1 MTNISKLLDRK
12 TDSLDNIVSVE
23 EFVVQRMI
31 QNYSPFQPLP
41 ALVTIKAYV
50 FIAFIKLLQKIVK
63 EKFYIKNP
71 KRELQ
76 LVDSRLRTI
85 LTSLIK
91 KQIVYGWDL
100 LNNYPDAPAVI
111 RYGVYLKLTGPVL
124 GKTYEAEGFGVGDDK
139 NTALLIAVAEALERQ
154 SAYVW
159 DAGRIV
165 YGSYETLKVTHHL
178 VWPELFSVK
187 QKAEDNQKKVSR
199 DSKIGWVSAAG
210 LHDNKK
216 YLLPAQMV
224 YVLYGNENPTEP
236 IFTDSSTS
244 GVAAG
249 ASFEHAA
256 CQALGEL
263 IERDALM
270 GFWLNKIPP
279 PVIDLNTIE
288 AKDIH
293 QKISAL
299 KKHKL
304 ELYILD
310 ITSDIKIPTFCAVL
324 RDPTGV
330 VPVSMSAVV
339 DFDKNRALEKLILEI
354 SKFAHYREDENPDS
368 KRRGNISNF
377 SDIFTMSERRQV
389 WSEEKMF
396 QEIDFFLQ
404 GEPRDFAD
412 IDDRTDI
419 VTYKQKLEEI
429 KKLLKQKGLDGY
441 LTDVTSKEA
450 KEVGLRVVRAVVPG
464 LIPIHFSEKRKP
476 LGVSRLYDFPVILG
490 ASTARSSEA
499 TINIIPHPFL

>member
-1 MTNISKLLDRK
+1 MTNISGLLKRN
-12 TDSLDNIVSVE
+12 TDSLDNIVLAE

-31 QNYSPFQPLP
+31 RNYSPFQPLP
-41 ALVTIKAYV
+41 TLVVIKASIFLFFV
-50 FIAFIKLLQKIVK
+50 KLL
-63 EKFYIKNP
+63 EKVAREKLYIKNAQ
-71 KRELQ
+71 RELH

-85 LTSLIK
+85 LNSLIAK
-91 KQIVYGWDL
+91 NIVYGWDL
-100 LNNYPDAPAVI
+100 LSNYPDAPAVI

-124 GKTYEAEGFGVGDDK
+124 GNTYNAEGFGVANDK

-154 SAYVW
+154 SAYIWNPSV
-159 DAGRIV
+159 IV
-165 YGSYETLKVTHHL
+165 NGNYDVLVDSHNL
-178 VWPELFSVK
+178 VWPDLFSEK
-187 QKAEDNQKKVSR
+187 QKAEDEKMNVSKN
-199 DSKIGWVSAAG
+199 SIVGWAPAVG
-210 LHDNKK
+210 IHNNKK

-224 YVLYGNENPTEP
+224 YVLYGNESLKEP

-249 ASFEHAA
+249 ASYEHAA

-279 PVIDLNTIE
+279 PVINPDTIE
-288 AKDIH
+288 AKNIR

-429 KKLLKQKGLDGY
+429 KKLLKKKGLDGS

>member
-1 MTNISKLLDRK
+1 MTNITKLLDRK

-41 ALVTIKAYV
+41 ALVTIKSYV

-159 DAGRIV
+159 DAGRIA
-165 YGSYETLKVTHHL
+165 YGSYETLKTTHRL
-178 VWPELFSVK
+178 VWPELFYVK
-187 QKAEDNQKKVSR
+187 QKAEDNQKQVSR
-199 DSKIGWVSAAG
+199 DSKIGWVSADG

-249 ASFEHAA
+249 ASYEHAA

-263 IERDALM
+263 VERDALM

-279 PVIDLNTIE
+279 PVINPDTIE
-288 AKDIH
+288 AKNIR

-299 KKHKL
+299 KS
-304 ELYILD
+304 INWSC
-310 ITSDIKIPTFCAVL
+310 IFWTSPQT
-324 RDPTGV
+324 
-330 VPVSMSAVV
+330 
-339 DFDKNRALEKLILEI
+339 
-354 SKFAHYREDENPDS
+354 
-368 KRRGNISNF
+368 
-377 SDIFTMSERRQV
+377 
-389 WSEEKMF
+389 
-396 QEIDFFLQ
+396 
-404 GEPRDFAD
+404 
-412 IDDRTDI
+412 
-419 VTYKQKLEEI
+419 
-429 KKLLKQKGLDGY
+429 
-441 LTDVTSKEA
+441 
-450 KEVGLRVVRAVVPG
+450 
-464 LIPIHFSEKRKP
+464 
-476 LGVSRLYDFPVILG
+476 
-490 ASTARSSEA
+490 
-499 TINIIPHPFL
+499 